1 MIHCSSMEGFSSP
14 PSSSLLILRVKGF
27 VIFEELDLRV
37 RLTPMR
43 SFCGDFEVWS
53 SEKKRQGKMRVMG
66 RGQ

>member
-1 MIHCSSMEGFSSP
+1 MIHRSSMEGFSSP
-14 PSSSLLILRVKGF
+14 PSNSLLILGVKGS

-37 RLTPMR
+37 CLTPMR

>member
-14 PSSSLLILRVKGF
+14 PSSSLLILGVKGS

-37 RLTPMR
+37 RLIPMR
-43 SFCGDFEVWS
+43 SFCGDSEVWS
-53 SEKKRQGKMRVMG
+53 LEKKRQGRMRVMG

>member
-14 PSSSLLILRVKGF
+14 PSNSLLILGVKGS

-43 SFCGDFEVWS
+43 SFCGDSEVWS
-53 SEKKRQGKMRVMG
+53 LEKKRQGRMRVMG

>member
-14 PSSSLLILRVKGF
+14 PSNSLLILGVKGS

-37 RLTPMR
+37 RLIPMR
-43 SFCGDFEVWS
+43 SFCGDSEVWS
-53 SEKKRQGKMRVMG
+53 LEKKRQGRMRVMG